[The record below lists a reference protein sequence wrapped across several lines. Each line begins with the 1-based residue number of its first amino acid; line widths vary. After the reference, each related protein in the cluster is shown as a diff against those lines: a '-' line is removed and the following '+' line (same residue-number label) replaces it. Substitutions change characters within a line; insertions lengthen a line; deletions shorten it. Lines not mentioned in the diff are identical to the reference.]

1 VDEPIAPRTTE
12 ALALGELGESIGFLL
27 RLAQLVSFRDF
38 FDDLGGLGIRPG
50 ETSVLMLIGENPGV
64 RQGVLA
70 RALMIKRA
78 HMAKMMAAMERDGLV
93 VRSVPEDDRRALAL
107 RLSEKGAA
115 QVARLRAPFGA
126 HEAGANRGLS
136 AREAETLRRL
146 LRKFAGI
153 TGPGARQ

>member
-1 VDEPIAPRTTE
+1 MDERLGASGTD
-12 ALALGELGESIGFLL
+12 ALALGELSHSTGFLL

-78 HMAKMMAAMERDGLV
+78 HMAKMMAAMEREGLV
-93 VRSVPEDDRRALAL
+93 IRSVPDDDRRSVAL
-107 RLSEKGAA
+107 RLSEKGQA
-115 QVARLRAPFGA
+115 QVARV
-126 HEAGANRGLS
+126 RG
-136 AREAETLRRL
+136 
-146 LRKFAGI
+146 
-153 TGPGARQ
+153 P